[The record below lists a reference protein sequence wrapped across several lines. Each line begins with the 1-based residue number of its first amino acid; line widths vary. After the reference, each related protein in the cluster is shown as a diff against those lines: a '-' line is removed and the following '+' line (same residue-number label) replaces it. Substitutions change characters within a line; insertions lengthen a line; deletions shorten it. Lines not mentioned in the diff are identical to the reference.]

1 MSSERG
7 WKRLSRFWLGKYFSA
22 LAFPLGSTWWSSDH
36 WLAVTIS
43 ENLQAEHFGLK
54 LNNLEVVIKGSSEES
69 SEKIQCR

>member
-7 WKRLSRFWLGKYFSA
+7 WKRIARFWLGKYFSA
-22 LAFPLGSTWWSSDH
+22 LAFPLGSISWSSDH
-36 WLAVTIS
+36 WLAVTIL

-54 LNNLEVVIKGSSEES
+54 WNNLEVVIKGSSKES